1 MFGAGEHSHSTDDDS
16 GPSQVDLATEVKDC
30 SSSSSTNISARGS
43 CSSVRLDGH
52 KLCDRDHEQQ
62 IDNSI
67 TVLEKIAG
75 LYAERLL
82 SDITLMVGGHAF
94 PAHRLIL
101 CASSDVFQ
109 VMLMNPNWTES
120 QETSVSLQEDPACIT
135 VFGDFLKYL
144 YTGKINI
151 NHFTVLPL
159 LALAD
164 KYNVRD
170 LMHLCL
176 EYMRKHVV
184 SAAACNQLVSWLQ
197 YTLTCGHD
205 NIGQE
210 CHNFIKWNF
219 QMVSE
224 TEDFGSFEMEVL
236 VSFLQ
241 ESDLVINDEFSLY
254 TCVSQWLSVQHQKLL
269 AHDEGD
275 AATQYEAL
283 VTQVMLYIRFPM
295 MSPRQ
300 LAELLLYPLTSQFKE
315 FFVEKMAVAMAF
327 HSGQRDRITE
337 LASCPLGA
345 LLFVP
350 RLYTT
355 ETWSASLTVENYSNF
370 QTYGVRTLVFSSPA
384 SASESDL
391 DHMYDWSVD
400 IYPKGVWFKK
410 FFLIVWQGTL
420 EMPESVL
427 KTVRLSVMSKA
438 NGTARVNVGILISGI
453 QDGVEHIKTVVQKKF
468 VFGEAERM
476 LNLDDLIPFEDLN
489 DPRGKSPYLIGTCT
503 NTLKLQIVIT
513 PISNLL

>member
-1 MFGAGEHSHSTDDDS
+1 MFGGNAQSQDEEAG
-16 GPSQVDLATEVKDC
+16 C
-30 SSSSSTNISARGS
+30 SSRSDKDVASASEQVGTE
-43 CSSVRLDGH
+43 GH
-52 KLCDRDHEQQ
+52 THCDVDHELQ
-62 IDNSI
+62 IDNSA
-67 TVLEKIAG
+67 TVLEKIAS

-82 SDITLMVGGHAF
+82 SDITLEVGGKKF

-109 VMLMNPNWTES
+109 VMLMNPNWSES
-120 QETSVSLQEDPACIT
+120 QEDQIELQEDPACVT

-144 YTGKINI
+144 YTGKIHI
-151 NHFTVLPL
+151 NHFAVLPL

-176 EYMRKHVV
+176 EYMCKHVV
-184 SAAACNQLVSWLQ
+184 SAASCNQLVSWLQ
-197 YTLTCGHD
+197 YTLTCGHYAV
-205 NIGQE
+205 GRE
-210 CHNFIKWNF
+210 CHNFMKWNF

-224 TEDFGSFEMEVL
+224 TEDFSTLETDVL

-241 ESDLVINDEFSLY
+241 ESDLVINDEFALY
-254 TCVSQWLSVQHQKLL
+254 TCVAQWLMVQEQKLK
-269 AHDEGD
+269 AHDPES
-275 AATQYEAL
+275 AANLYEAL

-315 FFVEKMAVAMAF
+315 FFVEKMAVAMSF
-327 HSGQRDRITE
+327 HSGQRERLTD
-337 LASCPLGA
+337 LARCPQGA
-345 LLFVP
+345 LLFKP

-355 ETWSASLTVENYSNF
+355 ETWSASLTVENYTNF
-370 QTYGVRTLVFSSPA
+370 PSYSVRTLVFSSPA
-384 SASESDL
+384 SASEMQV

-400 IYPKGVWFKK
+400 VYPKGVWFKK

-427 KTVRLSVMSKA
+427 KTVRLSVMSKST
-438 NGTARVNVGILISGI
+438 NVDQRVNVGILISGT
-453 QDGVEHIKTVVQKKF
+453 QDGVEHIKTVVQRQL
-468 VFGEAERM
+468 VFSCPDRM
-476 LNLDDLIPFEDLN
+476 INIDNLIPFDDLN
-489 DPRGKSPYLIGTCT
+489 DPRGKSSYLVGSCT

-513 PISNLL
+513 PMSSGL